1 MRSFNAAPPAGEH
14 LRLTETIELGWEH
27 TVEADRL
34 VYTVDSAGAHVPKR
48 HTVPATLTA
57 SDLMRASRAMPAQV
71 SERLGRGEFDL
82 EVAVEL
88 VGSVLGRDVVTAIAD
103 DPTVTTDALLGF
115 VMWCL
120 QLWGVAGAA
129 PGEAG
134 EPDPFVQGSAG

>member
-14 LRLTETIELGWEH
+14 LRLTETVELGWEH
-27 TVEADRL
+27 TVDGDR
-34 VYTVDSAGAHVPKR
+34 VTYTLDSEGRHVPKR

-57 SDLMRASRAMPAQV
+57 ADLMRASRAMPTSV
-71 SERLGRGEFDL
+71 SERLARGEFDL

-88 VGSVLGRDVVTAIAD
+88 TGSVLGRDVVEAIVA

-120 QLWGVAGAA
+120 QLWGVAGAS

-134 EPDPFVQGSAG
+134 EPDPFEQGSAG